1 MSWLNLPEEI
11 RAALTKPPGV
21 SSNSP
26 NTTDTNDLEDDE
38 GQNVAAAPKFT
49 NAISYEDWKRDRE
62 WTILAPPW

>member
-26 NTTDTNDLEDDE
+26 NTTDTDDE
-38 GQNVAAAPKFT
+38 GQNNIGAPEFT